1 MSWPEQVIF
10 ILAQPLSDD
19 NVFYLTR
26 EIDIQTYQALS
37 KNNIK
42 SMFKLTR
49 PLALLFLIIMHL
61 YVHFILRRTMRPLHH
76 LGIWIDNLTLKNVT
90 DPIPNFEFDELKYA
104 IPLAS
109 VL

>member
-1 MSWPEQVIF
+1 MLLIQKSNT
-10 ILAQPLSDD
+10 SDI
-19 NVFYLTR
+19 VTR
-26 EIDIQTYQALS
+26 LQEIDIHTYQALS
-37 KNNIK
+37 KYNSK